1 MDPKHERLPNN
12 AALQQ
17 EIVCGLL
24 MPFVITIIRKEVVV
38 CFSECLQTPRANV
51 DMSLKAAAVVIA
63 DLATKQWLTHADV

>member
-17 EIVCGLL
+17 EIACGLL
-24 MPFVITIIRKEVVV
+24 MPSGITIIRIIFYFIK
-38 CFSECLQTPRANV
+38 CIQTPRANV

-63 DLATKQWLTHADV
+63 DLATKPWLTHADV